1 MNFIKIDSQKEL
13 HIIGVKKLLTQERI
27 REIAVKNNLNQ
38 YSVEVSEVYSKNK
51 GQLNFKSFAYKL
63 NY

>member
-13 HIIGVKKLLTQERI
+13 HITGVKKLLTQEEI
-27 REIAVKNNLNQ
+27 REIAVKNKVVQ
-38 YSVEVSEVYSKNK
+38 YSVEVSEVYNKNK
-51 GQLNFKSFAYKL
+51 GGLSFKSFAYKL